1 MGPFLTH
8 NHLIS
13 KMYKSVAIAMVLDYT
28 ISRAIVHLPLEAT
41 RHIIDK
47 YWSLQGTEGI
57 VNMET
62 LYSPIP
68 GYKYKHKYKHKYL
81 HMDKCQRGKIDTR
94 IVLYAPFPD
103 KGCRV

>member
-1 MGPFLTH
+1 MDPFLTH

-13 KMYKSVAIAMVLDYT
+13 KMYKSVAIAMALDYT

-47 YWSLQGTEGI
+47 YWSLQRTEGI

-68 GYKYKHKYKHKYL
+68 G
-81 HMDKCQRGKIDTR
+81 
-94 IVLYAPFPD
+94 
-103 KGCRV
+103 